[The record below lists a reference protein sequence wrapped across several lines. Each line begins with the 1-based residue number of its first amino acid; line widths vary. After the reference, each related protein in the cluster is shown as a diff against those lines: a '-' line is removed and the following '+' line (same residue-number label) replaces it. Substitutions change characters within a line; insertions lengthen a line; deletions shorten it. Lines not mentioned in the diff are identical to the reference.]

1 MHVLSNLLKAGS
13 VKHGMA
19 IAQKFAVRKGLAH
32 LLIALSVI
40 NFKIGDTY

>member
-13 VKHGMA
+13 VKHGMP
-19 IAQKFAVRKGLAH
+19 IAQKFAVRKGLAR

-40 NFKIGDTY
+40 NFKTGDTY